1 MERLQIS
8 RHKVASVSLMGRGR
22 GWRASLEREEEK
34 KNCSRELA
42 DVGGC
47 RGRGGERKGAKEEWR
62 EGRKSGGQS
71 EANQIMQDRSPWGV
85 GPRPLCYIGSK
96 VSRRGSRLLGRAL
109 LIPSATTT
117 GRLSA
122 SNLAGHVT
130 NTGASGRGVIT
141 ADNIR
146 AAANRVAVVFSLRKG
161 RRAACFGGGEKGG
174 KEMSCFFSRWGVFSV
189 GGDRGAIVSRGQ
201 VRRVG

>member
-1 MERLQIS
+1 M
-8 RHKVASVSLMGRGR
+8 
-22 GWRASLEREEEK
+22 
-34 KNCSRELA
+34 

-47 RGRGGERKGAKEEWR
+47 RGRERRERSGGGE
-62 EGRKSGGQS
+62 RKSGGQS

-109 LIPSATTT
+109 LIPSAATT

-141 ADNIR
+141 SQPLIG
-146 AAANRVAVVFSLRKG
+146 SLFFWAWKG
-161 RRAACFGGGEKGG
+161 RPAACFGGGEKDALL
-174 KEMSCFFSRWGVFSV
+174 FFSLGCIF
-189 GGDRGAIVSRGQ
+189 DRGRQRGNRVEGTGASSRL
-201 VRRVG
+201 VLEEEYSE

>member
-1 MERLQIS
+1 M
-8 RHKVASVSLMGRGR
+8 
-22 GWRASLEREEEK
+22 
-34 KNCSRELA
+34 
-42 DVGGC
+42 GGC

-161 RRAACFGGGEKGG
+161 RPAACFGGGEKGG

>member
-1 MERLQIS
+1 M
-8 RHKVASVSLMGRGR
+8 
-22 GWRASLEREEEK
+22 
-34 KNCSRELA
+34 

-47 RGRGGERKGAKEEWR
+47 RGRERRERSGGGE
-62 EGRKSGGQS
+62 RKSGGQS

-109 LIPSATTT
+109 LIPSAATT

-141 ADNIR
+141 ADNKAQPLIGSLFFLGLER
-146 AAANRVAVVFSLRKG
+146 ETGRMFRGRWEGCAAFFFVGVYFRSRETEG
-161 RRAACFGGGEKGG
+161 Q
-174 KEMSCFFSRWGVFSV
+174 SCR
-189 GGDRGAIVSRGQ
+189 GDRCVESISFRGRIFWMKE
-201 VRRVG
+201 VLFWLMRGK

>member
-8 RHKVASVSLMGRGR
+8 RHKVAGVSLMGRGR
-22 GWRASLEREEEK
+22 GWRRASLGREEEK
-34 KNCSRELA
+34 RLTLLVSRWK
-42 DVGGC
+42 
-47 RGRGGERKGAKEEWR
+47 GRRREKERKGKARKKSG
-62 EGRKSGGQS
+62 EGIKSGGQS

-117 GRLSA
+117 TGRLGA

-130 NTGASGRGVIT
+130 NTGAAGRGLIT
-141 ADNIR
+141 ADNTR
-146 AAANRVAVVFSLRKG
+146 TR
-161 RRAACFGGGEKGG
+161 
-174 KEMSCFFSRWGVFSV
+174 
-189 GGDRGAIVSRGQ
+189 
-201 VRRVG
+201 

>member
-1 MERLQIS
+1 M
-8 RHKVASVSLMGRGR
+8 
-22 GWRASLEREEEK
+22 
-34 KNCSRELA
+34 

-47 RGRGGERKGAKEEWR
+47 RGRERRERSGGGE
-62 EGRKSGGQS
+62 RKSGGQS

-109 LIPSATTT
+109 LIPSAATT

-141 ADNIR
+141 TDNKAQPLIG
-146 AAANRVAVVFSLRKG
+146 SLFFWAWKG
-161 RRAACFGGGEKGG
+161 RPAACFGGGEKDALL
-174 KEMSCFFSRWGVFSV
+174 FFSLGCIF
-189 GGDRGAIVSRGQ
+189 DRGRQRGNRVEGTGASSRL
-201 VRRVG
+201 VLEEEYSE